1 MGVVSHPHKDKDMKT
16 LTKEQVIELVIK
28 AEGILIA
35 TNAGEQVTSQCEEL
49 AESLKGMCYHGLI
62 AEDKAPADIT
72 ESPNYEKEWGV
83 YKFSDPNCNTIDS
96 DIYINIG
103 E

>member
-1 MGVVSHPHKDKDMKT
+1 MKT
-16 LTKEQVIELVIK
+16 LTKEQVIELVSK

-35 TNAGEQVTSQCEEL
+35 TNAGEQVTRQCEEL
-49 AESLKGMCYHGLI
+49 AESLKGLSYHGLI

-72 ESPNYEKEWGV
+72 ESPNYEPEWGV
-83 YKFSDPNCNTIDS
+83 YKFSASDCNTIDS
-96 DIYINIG
+96 DLYVNIG

>member
-1 MGVVSHPHKDKDMKT
+1 MKT
-16 LTKEQVIELVIK
+16 LTKGQVIELVNK

-49 AESLKGMCYHGLI
+49 AESLKGMFYHGLI

-72 ESPNYEKEWGV
+72 ESPSYEKEWGV
-83 YKFSDPNCNTIDS
+83 YKFSDPYSNTVDG